1 MQALKTSYCFI
12 PWWRSWWPAT
22 SIFVNKLWE
31 CCPPRIATEWA
42 VFHQF
47 PQCERTN
54 HIKTSG
60 ASKKKIVHFSVLRLQ
75 FLLTQTNFSSKM
87 VQVEQMVSKL
97 NRSDFQPNKFSF
109 KVFSQRSFH
118 QVFNQRRQSE
128 KQKNLKHTIALN
140 IRSDSTCWNCL
151 NLVSVSNYSCQ
162 CPCPLSTTTVATSV
176 SDKQAPEAGGCT
188 TWDGETWETGDT
200 GEKS

>member
-1 MQALKTSYCFI
+1 MCLSMIQSKGRTELPAGKYIMHGSYQSTNLLQSLPQMQVLKTNYCFI

-54 HIKTSG
+54 HVKTSG
-60 ASKKKIVHFSVLRLQ
+60 ASKKKIIHLSVLRLQ
-75 FLLTQTNFSSKM
+75 FLSTQTNFSSKM

-97 NRSDFQPNKFSF
+97 NRSDFQPKKFSS
-109 KVFSQRSFH
+109 VFQ
-118 QVFNQRRQSE
+118 
-128 KQKNLKHTIALN
+128 
-140 IRSDSTCWNCL
+140 
-151 NLVSVSNYSCQ
+151 
-162 CPCPLSTTTVATSV
+162 
-176 SDKQAPEAGGCT
+176 
-188 TWDGETWETGDT
+188 
-200 GEKS
+200 